1 MSPVALLRL
10 GALGLAVLAGCS
22 TPRPTEFVNITF
34 TPSVDTDHYATWDFD
49 LDKCVDF
56 DDPRADS
63 AFIREHL
70 LAEIQRILE
79 ARGLERRTGQPV
91 DFTVFYELWL
101 TDGGDLAGVEERARG
116 KIIVRDGATGQF
128 VWRGERKAPAAVG
141 GSPEEL
147 LLKIH
152 RFAQEL
158 LQYIRK
164 LEDPEQQD

>member
-1 MSPVALLRL
+1 MSLGGLHRL
-10 GALGLAVLAGCS
+10 GALGLVVLAACS

-49 LDKCVDF
+49 LDKCLDF
-56 DDPRADS
+56 DDPRVDA

-70 LAEIQRILE
+70 LAEIQSILE

-101 TDGGDLAGVEERARG
+101 ADGGDLPGIEERARG
-116 KIIVRDGATGQF
+116 RIIVRDGATGRF
-128 VWRGERKAPAAVG
+128 VWRGERKAPLG
-141 GSPEEL
+141 TGLTSEEL
-147 LLKIH
+147 LPKIQ

-164 LEDPEQQD
+164 LEDPEQQV